1 MLKKPQRI
9 KGDRFLSAK
18 WKELTKGRNFEQ
30 YQAPLIESLCIW
42 YQVADKAMEQM
53 TAEGSLEV
61 SYVNKFDDIK
71 ERPEINTLKKAT
83 AEIRALN
90 KLLQIDDDA
99 MPMPMP
105 KQNKLTQIQGKYK
118 NGLRVVGED

>member
-1 MLKKPQRI
+1 MLKKTSRV
-9 KGDRFLSAK
+9 KADKFLSEK
-18 WKELTKGRNFEQ
+18 WDSIVGTRNFEDF
-30 YQAPLIESLCIW
+30 QAPLIESLCIW

-53 TAEGSLEV
+53 TADGSLEV

-90 KLLQIDDDA
+90 KLLQIDDEPA
-99 MPMPMP
+99 PVVKINP
-105 KQNKLTQIQGKYK
+105 LTQIQGKYK

>member
-1 MLKKPQRI
+1 MLKKPKRI
-9 KGDRFLSAK
+9 KEDRYLNAK
-18 WKELTKGRNFEQ
+18 WKEITKGRNFPQ
-30 YQAPLIESLCIW
+30 YQAPLIESLCVW

-53 TAEGSLEV
+53 NEGGALEV

-90 KLLQIDDDA
+90 KLLQIEDEPA
-99 MPMPMP
+99 PVVRV
-105 KQNKLTQIQGKYK
+105 NRLTEIQSKYK
-118 NGLRVVGED
+118 NGLRVVGE